1 VSEHPVGPDEDPAV
15 SGEKAAASGDDPADH
30 RETAA
35 PSGDADGTA
44 EPTQTLDEIR
54 AAWRAERAAADPS
67 WRPVADAAA
76 DPASGEPGGPEGD
89 FSGRPIAPE
98 NDAAYRDPPTRP
110 HVPFGFGTSVGE
122 KWGARKVLYIVVA
135 ITLVAAIIRP
145 ALASVAILA
154 GVAYWTAD
162 KLLAPGGRAAE
173 APEGS
178 GFRKAHEMWRD
189 IGILGRIV
197 AAVVL
202 GVLLGLLTGTL
213 GG

>member
-1 VSEHPVGPDEDPAV
+1 MNERPPEPDADPTASGEDPPAP
-15 SGEKAAASGDDPADH
+15 GERP
-30 RETAA
+30 
-35 PSGDADGTA
+35 A
-44 EPTQTLDEIR
+44 EPAAEPAQSLEEIR
-54 AAWRAERAAADPS
+54 AAWRAERAAADPALDDVPS
-67 WRPVADAAA
+67 DRPPR
-76 DPASGEPGGPEGD
+76 PA
-89 FSGRPIAPE
+89 
-98 NDAAYRDPPTRP
+98 
-110 HVPFGFGTSVGE
+110 VPFGFGSSVGE
-122 KWGARKVLYIVVA
+122 KWGARKVLYIVVG

-145 ALASVAILA
+145 ALATLAILA

-189 IGILGRIV
+189 IGLPGRIV
-197 AAVVL
+197 VAVVL